1 MKKFILVSI
10 LIAFFSCNKVDIPK
24 PNVIIIYADDLGYG
38 DVSSYGLGT
47 LQTPN
52 IDKIANNG
60 IKPMIRKLLGKL
72 PFSFQRSTD
81 SGFLVF
87 QGLTTQDF
95 EANFIAKYCIKLMVR
110 KPVSI
115 CVSG

>member
-10 LIAFFSCNKVDIPK
+10 FFAFFSCNKVDLPK

-52 IDKIANNG
+52 IDKIANDG
-60 IKPMIRKLLGKL
+60 IRLQMDMQAL
-72 PFSFQRSTD
+72 QHVV
-81 SGFLVF
+81 LV
-87 QGLTTQDF
+87 D
-95 EANFIAKYCIKLMVR
+95 MH
-110 KPVSI
+110 
-115 CVSG
+115 